1 MNCLLS
7 IKMKRKW
14 IKSRLHLP
22 IIVFV
27 LTLASQVVKR
37 VLLLLLM
44 SFRSVI
50 ETQLH
55 EARLANM
62 GGKTEASLQL

>member
-1 MNCLLS
+1 
-7 IKMKRKW
+7 MKRKW

-27 LTLASQVVKR
+27 LTLASQVIIIY
-37 VLLLLLM
+37 LLLIM
-44 SFRSVI
+44 AFRSEI